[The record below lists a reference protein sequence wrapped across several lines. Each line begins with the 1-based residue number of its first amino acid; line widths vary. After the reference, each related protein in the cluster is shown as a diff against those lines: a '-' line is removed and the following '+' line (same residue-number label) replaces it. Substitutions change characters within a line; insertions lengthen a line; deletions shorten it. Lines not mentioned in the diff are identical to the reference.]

1 MEEKNEAE
9 RALAEVLRRVA
20 DTRHDIKN
28 PLSIISGN
36 VQLLR
41 EMARVSDLDD
51 DFREALDDI
60 GEATEQVRDLLDQMD
75 DLENA
80 IAEKKQQLAD

>member
-51 DFREALDDI
+51 DFREALYDI
-60 GEATEQVRDLLDQMD
+60 GEATEHVRDLLDQMD
-75 DLENA
+75 DL
-80 IAEKKQQLAD
+80 